1 MSFVALRPF
10 TVSNRHRPAK
20 PRQTS
25 RNRTG
30 TFFAGGP
37 LIAGVEP
44 APTVFRHGRSR
55 LKLYQLSYT
64 NKNGSSPHSNG
75 EGRSP
80 ACDLG
85 AQLPFLL
92 AIRFVDH
99 PAHKAAHQTPQGYAP
114 KLSESAS
121 ESSGVP
127 LVARLRRWLLRR
139 GLNDFGRQAVPR
151 VDATKPRQWLQK
163 LLSEIPSQFDELVDI
178 TKPCRWLMNLVL
190 SSWALVQSVVDITKP
205 CRWLMKLGLTRPLSA
220 RATSQIPSL
229 YDG

>member
-1 MSFVALRPF
+1 MLVA
-10 TVSNRHRPAK
+10 
-20 PRQTS
+20 
-25 RNRTG
+25 G
-30 TFFAGGP
+30 
-37 LIAGVEP
+37 IEP
-44 APTVFRHGRSR
+44 AILIGALGAGPACWS
-55 LKLYQLSYT
+55 LIT
-64 NKNGSSPHSNG
+64 NKNGSFPHSNG

-99 PAHKAAHQTPQGYAP
+99 PALESAHQTPQGYGR
-114 KLSESAS
+114 KLSESAG

-163 LLSEIPSQFDELVDI
+163 LLSEIPSQFDELVD
-178 TKPCRWLMNLVL
+178 TTRPCRWLMNRRGWRRCARRGSRRHYKAV
-190 SSWALVQSVVDITKP
+190 SMADE
-205 CRWLMKLGLTRPLSA
+205 RP
-220 RATSQIPSL
+220 
-229 YDG
+229 